1 MRVRQGVAWSV
12 CCSWYFFTRYVWV
25 VFHVLTYGAPLVC
38 RVSNAKSCVLN
49 DSWWSFLSVLNFSSP
64 VFLHLCTAAA
74 AELVTLA
81 TASDVTGRSSY
92 VAECPDQKVKGKGSP
107 YSITERRD
115 PELNSGFLTVSLQAM
130 WVINPAVVGCHYIPL
145 GLQLPLQPLRGLLP
159 RSKGRPIGTWFW
171 TLVVITAACRWYH
184 GRLARYDFP
193 LVFGGDLGSRLNLS
207 SYKPQSQKIPTSR
220 AKLSC

>member
-25 VFHVLTYGAPLVC
+25 VFHILTYGAPLVC

-81 TASDVTGRSSY
+81 TACDVTGRSSY

-115 PELNSGFLTVSLQAM
+115 PELNSRFLAVSLQAM

-159 RSKGRPIGTWFW
+159 RSKVGLSEHDFGHLWQSQQHADDTTVDWQ
-171 TLVVITAACRWYH
+171 
-184 GRLARYDFP
+184 GYDFP
-193 LVFGGDLGSRLNLS
+193 LVFGGNLGSRLNLS